1 MCASDVSCISAKC
14 SQEVSYS
21 IKSTQNSL
29 FQIVCRI
36 NATRWGSCFPAATT
50 QVVVRRTQGSV
61 QLPVEVPVFFN
72 GAANDDK
79 LVYAESWTSITPPS
93 GDKFGFDDVVIRGK
107 GFNVKDPYSLR
118 FTYQQVSLTA
128 DPVFPSSPSRID
140 FKTPNWASRSGM

>member
-1 MCASDVSCISAKC
+1 M
-14 SQEVSYS
+14 
-21 IKSTQNSL
+21 
-29 FQIVCRI
+29 
-36 NATRWGSCFPAATT
+36 
-50 QVVVRRTQGSV
+50 
-61 QLPVEVPVFFN
+61 PVEVPVFFN

-140 FKTPNWASRSGM
+140 FKTPNWASRSGMGGAGALTEVTLLHGEVMVFSQSLEISYEFLES